1 MSCGFKVSIPLFD
14 IKGIPSTTY
23 NGVLLALSERTPR
36 ILIVPIS
43 PGRSLLVI
51 STPAALPCI
60 ASKALATGREV
71 KSSEL
76 TLIIAPVTSDFFCT
90 PYPTTTTS
98 SSTSASS
105 FNAIFTTFLIP
116 TDTSCAIY
124 PI

>member
-98 SSTSASS
+98 SKASLS
-105 FNAIFTTFLIP
+105 SLKITFTAVLPFKAI
-116 TDTSCAIY
+116 SCVLY